1 MPGPG
6 AGSALAALSAA
17 IMRGQT
23 GGMKGRMEGQL
34 QARQM
39 EQQNLAQVLQLAAQA
54 RTPEQLGLAQAYA
67 RQMGVQMPDVLR
79 GDLAPRPEFNQ
90 AHAVAAP
97 EPVPA
102 TAPEQALA
110 DMRGP
115 SDEQIAALR
124 RAAGQIPAQDT
135 HGYGPLWPTGPTT
148 GIFHPEAEST
158 VARQRRYLDAA
169 DEMERQQHMMEMRRR
184 DMLSREQPPDGTDL
198 YRMRFAQS
206 GETQEHMAPLARALE
221 QQRQREIDAEERK
234 FGLDER
240 RVEVAEDQLGLEVD
254 WKRYLKSMG
263 YPYRPIPNNY
273 FRGAGG
279 EKRTDWTAIYK
290 AALERGD
297 IETATNAAVRMEIVA
312 GGVPDYNRISNT
324 VKATVADQEA
334 AKAGVLGKT
343 WATLTPQEK
352 REQKDLTRKRKA
364 RQRQHE
370 KDMADPMLQISTR
383 KKDAK
388 VADYEK
394 GQRQDEKEQAEFDA
408 RVKVRQDKLRRKNA
422 LDKLDTEW
430 TSKAFAHF
438 LGLAQ
443 PGDAGDWGRLLDDI
457 NRIIEMQGSD
467 AGFPL
472 SEDED
477 FRYADLRNLLSTD
490 SDRPKAR
497 KMIQDVMNRMNRL
510 TAGVR

>member
-34 QARQM
+34 QAQQM
-39 EQQNLAQVLQLAAQA
+39 QQQNLAQVLQLAAQA
-54 RTPEQLGLAQAYA
+54 KTPEQLGLAQAYA

-79 GDLAPRPEFNQ
+79 GDLAARPEFNQ
-90 AHAVAAP
+90 AYAVAAP

-102 TAPEQALA
+102 TAPAQALA
-110 DMRGP
+110 NMRGP
-115 SDEQIAALR
+115 SGEQIAALR
-124 RAAGQIPAQDT
+124 QAAGQVRSQDT
-135 HGYGPLWPTGPTT
+135 PGYGLRPTGPTT

-184 DMLSREQPPDGTDL
+184 DMLSKEQPPGETDL

-221 QQRQREIDAEERK
+221 QQRQRAIDAEERK

-240 RVEVAEDQLGLEVD
+240 RVEVAEGQLGFEVD
-254 WKRYLKSMG
+254 WKRYLKEQG

-273 FRGAGG
+273 FGGRGR
-279 EKRTDWTAIYK
+279 EKVVDYKGVYK

-297 IETATNAAVRMEIVA
+297 WQTASDAALRMEILA
-312 GGVPDYNRISNT
+312 GGTPDYQRIVRT
-324 VKATVADQEA
+324 VKSHVADQQA
-334 AKAGVLGKT
+334 VQAGVVGKVWET
-343 WATLTPQEK
+343 MTPQEK
-352 REQKDLTRKRKA
+352 RQQKDITNARKA
-364 RQRQHE
+364 ADRKLE
-370 KDMADPMLQISTR
+370 KGKADPKNFGR
-383 KKDAK
+383 KK
-388 VADYEK
+388 
-394 GQRQDEKEQAEFDA
+394 QDQLVDDPQEAIGKIDKAQTAFDA
-408 RVKVRQDKLRRKNA
+408 ERKKKTDKLRRKNE
-422 LDKLDTEW
+422 LDKLDTRW
-430 TSKAFAHF
+430 TSQAFGHF

-443 PGDAGDWGRLLDDI
+443 PGDAGDWGRLLDEI
-457 NRIIEMQGSD
+457 NKIIATQGSD

-477 FRYADLRNLLSTD
+477 FRYADLRAMVANEKT
-490 SDRPKAR
+490 RAKAR
-497 KMIQDVMNRMNRL
+497 KRISDVMKQMNRL
-510 TAGVR
+510 NAGVR